1 MQSLASR
8 DQWWRQGWS
17 ATRLQLQPR
26 SGCASANAV
35 CLRIISRH
43 PRFVYRLF
51 RSPGRCQTCGVYQ
64 RAGCSLSIREST
76 YGGGIW
82 AAPRGVRI
90 SQAAVGEIIDA
101 TVSKRAVLLMTLRND
116 CLIRGNNVTARTG
129 SGFHEQDP
137 MGDADMPY
145 SMKTAAG
152 STAPAAGA
160 APTSPLVEWIRRGVI
175 GGDEVLTGP
184 YGPAAKAALQRALAR
199 GHLSPGICAT
209 RCGQAGNSGNATTT
223 APAARLL
230 PAPAAP
236 GLTRLARQAGPAQ
249 AAAAGPPSSPPCRR
263 VVVPRTSRCA
273 RRGNPASAPGRAHIS
288 QPVRD
293 GTGPK
298 SAPSGVS
305 TAGRIAAAIT
315 YVSWAH
321 TKGTE
326 RL

>member
-1 MQSLASR
+1 MVASGLVS
-8 DQWWRQGWS
+8 DS
-17 ATRLQLQPR
+17 IAAAATFWLRLSECGLFTDYFSP
-26 SGCASANAV
+26 SAV
-35 CLRIISRH
+35 CLQIIPFSGSMPDLRG
-43 PRFVYRLF
+43 VSAGGLLALY
-51 RSPGRCQTCGVYQ
+51 PGKHVRRRYLG
-64 RAGCSLSIREST
+64 RAAGCSDKPSGR
-76 YGGGIW
+76 
-82 AAPRGVRI
+82 
-90 SQAAVGEIIDA
+90 
-101 TVSKRAVLLMTLRND
+101 
-116 CLIRGNNVTARTG
+116 RGNHRRDSKQKSRSANDLKKRLPDPRQQRHSATG

-273 RRGNPASAPGRAHIS
+273 RRGNPASAPGARPH
-288 QPVRD
+288 
-293 GTGPK
+293 
-298 SAPSGVS
+298 
-305 TAGRIAAAIT
+305 IAACP
-315 YVSWAH
+315 
-321 TKGTE
+321 
-326 RL
+326 

>member
-1 MQSLASR
+1 M
-8 DQWWRQGWS
+8 
-17 ATRLQLQPR
+17 
-26 SGCASANAV
+26 
-35 CLRIISRH
+35 
-43 PRFVYRLF
+43 RFVYRLF
-51 RSPGRCQTCGVYQ
+51 LANRALFTDYSFLRGDGRPAGCISGRAACSLSGKHVRRQDLG
-64 RAGCSLSIREST
+64 RAAGCSDKPSGR
-76 YGGGIW
+76 
-82 AAPRGVRI
+82 R
-90 SQAAVGEIIDA
+90 EIIDA

-116 CLIRGNNVTARTG
+116 CLIRGDNVTARTG

-152 STAPAAGA
+152 SMAPAAGA

-175 GGDEVLTGP
+175 GDDEVLTGP

-230 PAPAAP
+230 PASAAP

-263 VVVPRTSRCA
+263 VVVPRTSRRA
-273 RRGNPASAPGRAHIS
+273 KRGNPASAPGRAHIS
-288 QPVRD
+288 QLVRD
-293 GTGPK
+293 GPGPK